1 MRVLVV
7 EDELRLAQAL
17 EQILKENKYMPDV
30 VHNGE
35 DGLYYAQNGQYD
47 LIILDVMLPG
57 LSGYEVCRRLRAGKN
72 TTPILMLT
80 ARDEIADKVQGLDYG
95 ADDYMTKPFSPEELL
110 ARLRAL
116 GRRPGDIMYEEL
128 VFADL
133 TLHLSSNT
141 LYCGTKSVR
150 LSHKEFEILKILML
164 AKESVTS
171 KETLIVKVWGADS
184 DAEDNNVEAYI
195 SFLRKKLIFLHSRV
209 NIASLRMVGYRLEE
223 EPI

>member
-141 LYCGTKSVR
+141 LSCGTISVR

-223 EPI
+223 DTV